1 MYVFFFFCLIYS
13 RLVLRAWHQKTM
25 NNFKHVDELV
35 KTAQNTRKSKDFQ
48 KVADCFEPLIKST
61 AYRYARTYKNTPY
74 ELQDFDSVIN
84 YIFTKLIVSFD

>member
-1 MYVFFFFCLIYS
+1 
-13 RLVLRAWHQKTM
+13 M